1 VRLWLQRISVPC
13 LNRTVSLFRCESL
26 ALDCISIQAVPV
38 KPIYAVIAML
48 PALALADVAWV
59 KIWEGDMAL
68 PISGSAHVVTE
79 ADVTTQKHTGAITRV
94 LVRTSMTAEKIHL
107 VTTELETFD
116 CVQATYTIQ
125 TGSVGPGP
133 VIPVKL
139 PAELAMYQFA
149 CR

>member
-1 VRLWLQRISVPC
+1 ML
-13 LNRTVSLFRCESL
+13 
-26 ALDCISIQAVPV
+26 V
-38 KPIYAVIAML
+38 KSIYAVIAIL
-48 PALALADVAWV
+48 PSLALADFEWV

-79 ADVTTQKHTGAITRV
+79 ADVTTQKHTGAIARV

-107 VTTELETFD
+107 VTTELDTFD

-133 VIPVKL
+133 VMPVKL

>member
-1 VRLWLQRISVPC
+1 MNQL
-13 LNRTVSLFRCESL
+13 
-26 ALDCISIQAVPV
+26 
-38 KPIYAVIAML
+38 YAVIASL
-48 PALALADVAWV
+48 PSLALADSQWV
-59 KIWEGDMAL
+59 KIWEGDMVL

-79 ADVTTQKHTGAITRV
+79 ADVTTQKHTGATATARV
-94 LVRTSMTAEKIHL
+94 LVRTSMTAQQIHF
-107 VTTELETFD
+107 VAIEVATFD

-149 CR
+149 CNYVKALIVLPPAGIRLFEH